1 MTPRVVE
8 TDHAKPLGKNEVS
21 PNGTAHR
28 RKKRG
33 PLGLGAPPHTQTR
46 EKKGS
51 KSRVTRARV
60 PLKASI
66 STCLQDFALPRLGR
80 VRSYSQPHTPFLW
93 KSQNVLAK
101 NVRFSNFTWSS
112 FANSTEEFETRQW
125 GPASMFRNCSICS
138 VIVTCIAMN
147 YCSV

>member
-1 MTPRVVE
+1 MQNPW
-8 TDHAKPLGKNEVS
+8 GKMRYPPTARRTAEK
-21 PNGTAHR
+21 NGVHWDSVRHHIR
-28 RKKRG
+28 RLEK
-33 PLGLGAPPHTQTR
+33 
-46 EKKGS
+46 KKGS